1 MSNDQDIKSAGSNF
15 NYLALSLIPFSL
27 FVALITGLMQFPL
40 PWQWSQPWISTLDIS
55 LAFHVDAFSA
65 LMLLLITG
73 IGTMVFIYGSG
84 YLSHTKN
91 KYRIFLVLT
100 IFMLA
105 MIGAVTADDV
115 ILLFVF
121 WELTSI
127 TSFLLVGFNHT
138 NEAARDSAR
147 QALFLTMAGG
157 IALLAGL
164 LLLSDMAGTWSLS
177 GIVAAAPEY
186 MDDPRLSSAIVL
198 VLIGAFTKSAQFP
211 FHFWLPNAMSAP
223 TPVSAYLHS
232 ATMVKLGIYLMA
244 RLDPAF
250 NELLLWEILL
260 IGTGAITA
268 VWAAVLSLRE
278 RDLKR
283 ILARST
289 LSALGT
295 LTLLIGLPS
304 STAGLAVITFLFA
317 HAVYKAPLFMIAG
330 NIDHVTGTRQIDYLM
345 GLRRVMPWT
354 AAAAI
359 LAGLSMAG
367 LPMAF
372 GFVAKDIMTIAKQQS
387 ELIEIVSYALLLVN
401 AAAMAVAAVAAIRVF
416 WGPLKEPFANLREA
430 NWRMVTPPL
439 LLAVIGIEFELFPDF
454 IDPLLLSASQ
464 SISPA
469 LQLAEIST
477 SYSIQNML
485 SATGISALIALL
497 LFLTWDRIHDKLAA
511 MRWLDE
517 FGPEASYEVLLK
529 GLKKTAALHTR
540 LLQSGRLDRYLL
552 LTITALTIMA
562 FYLFHDARLQIPELD
577 DWPMHSWT
585 WLVAGALMSIGAL
598 AAVFLQNR
606 LALLMA
612 VGLVGYGSAIL
623 FLFAGAPDLAFTQFT
638 VETVLVVIAAMVIPF
653 FKYAPY
659 RETPW
664 KQPLKLMLALLA
676 GAGTFILLMNLQAIP
691 ENRDLES
698 WFASNSLPQANGRN
712 VVNVIIVDFRAL
724 DTFGEIAVVAFS
736 LLAAKPLFSHLAANR
751 SVSVSGSVLLEK
763 LAVPLYWLMLA
774 AALWILFRGH
784 NEPGGGFIGG
794 LVAVAASSQLAIL
807 YNSQLA
813 RKYQVL
819 MPVKIAML
827 GIGMAMVAGM
837 PGMIGGESFLRHVE
851 IAGLSTVLLFDLG
864 VFLAVWGS
872 FTGYVY
878 SVLERH
884 ESALQS
890 SQPEVMKGGMST

>member
-1 MSNDQDIKSAGSNF
+1 
-15 NYLALSLIPFSL
+15 
-27 FVALITGLMQFPL
+27 
-40 PWQWSQPWISTLDIS
+40 
-55 LAFHVDAFSA
+55 
-65 LMLLLITG
+65 MLLLITG
-73 IGTMVFIYGSG
+73 IGTMVFVYGSG
-84 YLSHTKN
+84 YLSQTPQKH
-91 KYRIFLVLT
+91 RIFFVLT

-115 ILLFVF
+115 ILLFIF

-138 NEAARDSAR
+138 SEAARDSAR

-177 GIVAAAPEY
+177 GIVAAAPGY
-186 MDDPRLSSAIVL
+186 MDDPRLSYAIVL

-260 IGTGAITA
+260 IGIGAITA
-268 VWAAVLSLRE
+268 VWAAVLALRE

-304 STAGLAVITFLFA
+304 STAGLAVIAFLFA

-354 AAAAI
+354 AVAAI

-372 GFVAKDIMTIAKQQS
+372 GFVAKDIMSVAKQQS

-401 AAAMAVAAVAAIRVF
+401 AVAMAVAAVAAIRVF
-416 WGPLKEPFANLREA
+416 WGPLKQPFTGLREA
-430 NWRMVTPPL
+430 NWRMVIPPL
-439 LLAVIGIEFELFPDF
+439 LLAIIGIEFELFPDF
-454 IDPLLLSASQ
+454 IDPLLLSAAQ

-497 LFLTWDRIHDKLAA
+497 LFLTWDRIHDRLAA

-517 FGPEASYEVLLK
+517 FGPEASYEVFLK
-529 GLKKTAALHTR
+529 ALKKTAAFHTR

-552 LTITALTIMA
+552 LTLTALIIMA
-562 FYLFHDARLQIPELD
+562 FYLFKDAPIQIPKLD
-577 DWPMHSWT
+577 DWPMHSLA
-585 WLVAGALMSIGAL
+585 WLVAGALMSAGAIV
-598 AAVFLQNR
+598 AVFLQNR

-612 VGLVGYGSAIL
+612 VGLIGYGSAIL

-638 VETVLVVIAAMVIPF
+638 VETILVVIAATVIPF
-653 FKYAPY
+653 FKFTPY

-664 KQPLKLMLALLA
+664 KQPFKLMLALLA
-676 GAGTFILLMNLQAIP
+676 GTGTFILLMHLQAIP
-691 ENRDLES
+691 ENRDLAS
-698 WFASNSLPQANGRN
+698 WFATNSLPQANGRN

-736 LLAAKPLFSHLAANR
+736 LLAAKPLFTHLASNHSA
-751 SVSVSGSVLLEK
+751 SLPGSVLLEK

-774 AALWILFRGH
+774 ASLWILFRGH

-807 YNSQLA
+807 YNSQVA

-819 MPVKIAML
+819 MPVRMAML
-827 GIGMAMVAGM
+827 GIGMAMLAGM
-837 PGMIGGESFLRHVE
+837 PGLFSGEAFLRHVE

-884 ESALQS
+884 EPALQS
-890 SQPEVMKGGMST
+890 SVLGDIKGDVKGGLG

>member
-1 MSNDQDIKSAGSNF
+1 MSNQQAIKGPGSSF
-15 NYLALSLIPFSL
+15 NYIALSLIPFSL
-27 FVALITGLMQFPL
+27 FVALIVGLVQFPL
-40 PWQWSQPWISTLDIS
+40 PWQWSQPWVSSLDIA
-55 LAFHVDAFSA
+55 LAFRVDAFSM
-65 LMLLLITG
+65 LMLMLITG

-84 YLSHTKN
+84 YLSHTPGKH
-91 KYRIFLVLT
+91 RIFFVLI
-100 IFMLA
+100 IFMMA

-115 ILLFVF
+115 ILFFVF

-127 TSFLLVGFNHT
+127 TSFLLVGFNH
-138 NEAARDSAR
+138 ASSDARDSAR
-147 QALFLTMAGG
+147 QALFVTMAGG

-177 GIVAAAPEY
+177 GIVAAAPTY
-186 MDDPRLSSAIVL
+186 MDDPRLSYAIIL

-250 NELLLWEILL
+250 NELLLWELLL
-260 IGTGAITA
+260 IGAGAITA
-268 VWAAVLSLRE
+268 VWAAVLALRE

-304 STAGLAVITFLFA
+304 SSAGLAVIAFLFA
-317 HAVYKAPLFMIAG
+317 HAVYKAPLFMVAG
-330 NIDHVTGTRQIDYLM
+330 NIDHVTGTRQIDHLM

-372 GFVAKDIMTIAKQQS
+372 GFVAKDIMAVAKEQS
-387 ELIEIVSYALLLVN
+387 ELVEIVGYGLLLVN
-401 AAAMAVAAVAAIRVF
+401 AVAMAVAAVAAIRVF
-416 WGPLKEPFANLREA
+416 WGPLEKSFVGLREA
-430 NWRMVTPPL
+430 NWRMVIPPL
-439 LLAVIGIEFELFPDF
+439 MLAIIGVEFELFPDF
-454 IDPLLLSASQ
+454 IDPLLLSAAQ
-464 SISPA
+464 SISPSS
-469 LQLAEIST
+469 QLVEIST
-477 SYSIQNML
+477 SYSFQNMF
-485 SATGISALIALL
+485 SATGISALIAIF
-497 LFLTWDRIHDKLAA
+497 LFLAWDRIHDRLAS
-511 MRWLDE
+511 MRWLDN
-517 FGPEASYEVLLK
+517 FGPEASYEVVLTT
-529 GLKKTAALHTR
+529 LKKTASIHTR
-540 LLQSGRLDRYLL
+540 FLQSGRLDKYLL
-552 LTITALTIMA
+552 LTISALIAMSFYVFWNAPIQMPA
-562 FYLFHDARLQIPELD
+562 FNH
-577 DWPMHSWT
+577 WPMHSWA
-585 WLVAGALMSIGAL
+585 WLVAGGLMSIGAVV
-598 AAVFLQNR
+598 AVFLQNR

-612 VGLVGYGSAIL
+612 VGLIGYGSAIL

-638 VETVLVVIAAMVIPF
+638 VETVLVVIAATVIPF
-653 FKYAPY
+653 FKHAPY

-664 KQPLKLMLALLA
+664 KQPLKLLLALLA

-691 ENRDLES
+691 ENRDLAS

-724 DTFGEIAVVAFS
+724 DTLGEIAVVAFS
-736 LLAAKPLFSHLAANR
+736 LLAAKPLFTHISANR
-751 SVSVSGSVLLEK
+751 SEAASGSVLLEK
-763 LAVPLYWLMLA
+763 LAVPLYWMMLT
-774 AALWILFRGH
+774 AALWILLRGH

-807 YNSQLA
+807 YNSRFA
-813 RKYQVL
+813 RKYQYL
-819 MPVKIAML
+819 MPSKLAML

-837 PGMIGGESFLRHVE
+837 AGLITGEGFLRHVE
-851 IAGLSTVLLFDLG
+851 IAGLSSVLLFDLG
-864 VFLAVWGS
+864 VFLTVWGS

-878 SVLERH
+878 SLLERH
-884 ESALQS
+884 ELPLETSEQ
-890 SQPEVMKGGMST
+890 GGMS